1 MQRII
6 LVYGS
11 IAGAIVMAMLVAV
24 MVAGVHGGTLGMVLG
39 FLSMF
44 IALSL
49 VFVGVRKYRDEHLGG
64 VIGLGKALLVGLGI
78 AGIAALFYVLGWE
91 IYMWLTDYS
100 FAQRY
105 VEVAMNAQREKGA
118 SAAQLAALQK
128 DLQGFVE
135 LYANP
140 LARMAITFSEIAP
153 VAVIVP
159 LLSALLL
166 SRPGFMPS
174 KR

>member
-1 MQRII
+1 
-6 LVYGS
+6 
-11 IAGAIVMAMLVAV
+11 
-24 MVAGVHGGTLGMVLG
+24 MVLG
-39 FLSMF
+39 YLSML

-49 VFVGVRKYRDEHLGG
+49 VFTGVKKYRDEHLGG
-64 VIGLGKALLVGLGI
+64 MIGLGRAFLVGLGI

-91 IYMWLTDYS
+91 IYMWMTDYT

-118 SAAQLAALQK
+118 SPAELAALHKQLH
-128 DLQGFVE
+128 DFVD

-140 LARMAITFSEIAP
+140 LARMAMTLSEIAP
-153 VAVIVP
+153 VALIVP

-166 SRPGFMPS
+166 SRPSFMPP
-174 KR
+174 RRP

>member
-6 LVYGS
+6 LVYGA
-11 IAGAIVMAMLVAV
+11 IAGTIEMVLLVTVMLF
-24 MVAGVHGGTLGMVLG
+24 GVHGGTLGMVLG
-39 FLSMF
+39 YLSML

-49 VFVGVRKYRDEHLGG
+49 VFAGVKKYRDEHLGG
-64 VIGLGKALLVGLGI
+64 VIGLGRAFLVGLGI

-91 IYMWLTDYS
+91 IYMWATDYT

-118 SAAQLAALQK
+118 SPAELAALHKQ
-128 DLQGFVE
+128 LQDFVD

-140 LARMAITFSEIAP
+140 LVRMAMTLSEIAP
-153 VAVIVP
+153 VALIVP

-166 SRPGFMPS
+166 SRPSFMPPR
-174 KR
+174 K